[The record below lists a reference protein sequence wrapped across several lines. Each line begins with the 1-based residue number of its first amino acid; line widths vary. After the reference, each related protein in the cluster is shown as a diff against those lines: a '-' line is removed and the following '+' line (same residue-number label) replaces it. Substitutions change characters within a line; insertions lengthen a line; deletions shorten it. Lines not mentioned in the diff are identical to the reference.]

1 MINDDYGNFELDSR
15 HEHKRLKTEDLE
27 AQDGLQDGLQ
37 DLEDS
42 IVFNHSL
49 LENKAL
55 DFDFAPAAE
64 ENYSRAAEIN
74 DMNSSKTLS
83 TIESNASKSK
93 NGLTTFLDM
102 TKDVS
107 SIILFNI
114 FSRLLE

>member
-27 AQDGLQDGLQ
+27 AQDGLQD
-37 DLEDS
+37 LEDS

-64 ENYSRAAEIN
+64 EDYSPAAEIN